1 MVNTTDI
8 KEIEDK
14 LEIEKEMLGAMSKNN
29 EKNIEKY
36 IERIDEL
43 KNEFTDIHGQIGN
56 ILNERYIKGLD
67 IPETEES
74 IENIALQIDGIE
86 KELNLLNNVKTS
98 FEKMELD
105 EIIYKIGKY
114 YKDSLDNINNQI
126 GYAIKKFEEVGMI
139 LEPTNFNYSSY
150 AQEYMEVFL
159 EEKKNREYKFK

>member
-14 LEIEKEMLGAMSKNN
+14 LDIEKEMLGAMSKNN

-74 IENIALQIDGIE
+74 IENIYHMFLQS
-86 KELNLLNNVKTS
+86 KELLC
-98 FEKMELD
+98 
-105 EIIYKIGKY
+105 
-114 YKDSLDNINNQI
+114 
-126 GYAIKKFEEVGMI
+126 
-139 LEPTNFNYSSY
+139 
-150 AQEYMEVFL
+150 
-159 EEKKNREYKFK
+159 